1 MRKRTTH
8 TKIVTGYPDGTFTF
22 ANKNNYINPNKRRNE
37 HNSKKDQYSSHSD
50 GYSVKIPLQ
59 NSQRSNSF

>member
-8 TKIVTGYPDGTFTF
+8 TKIVTGYPDGTFSF
-22 ANKNNYINPNKRRNE
+22 ANKNNYINPNKKQDVT
-37 HNSKKDQYSSHSD
+37 NSKQTHYTSHND
-50 GYSVKIPLQ
+50 GYPVRIPLQ